1 MTNTTRGLP
10 MIAMRGMTAFPGML
24 LTFDIERSAS
34 MAALNFAMGAD
45 QIIFLVTQKDILKDI
60 PSADDV
66 YSIGTVCRIR
76 QQLRQPNGSS
86 ARIMV
91 EGLYRGRIL
100 DVVSESPIF
109 YVDVEKLSDKP
120 DRVSEARKEA
130 LVRNSVELFEE
141 YVHITNSVAPETVLN
156 IFASKD
162 PGYVS
167 DFIANHINFRFG
179 DKQKLLEELIPSK
192 RLAMLNG
199 MLVQELAV
207 LSIEQELVEATNE
220 QMNKAQRE
228 YFLHED
234 YAEGDCDCEHPE
246 RNRYGNDQGDK
257 HTGHEVTLVHFF
269 VAYAGGEE
277 LDEESD
283 TICYY
288 IERQD
293 LEESV
298 PEVGQNLET
307 AVSNG
312 QCMLITRV
320 TVPGTFRKV
329 EKASTVA
336 SQNFFIILSH
346 FFKHQ
351 VYTLGNHVLDIV
363 L

>member
-1 MTNTTRGLP
+1 M
-10 MIAMRGMTAFPGML
+10 
-24 LTFDIERSAS
+24 
-34 MAALNFAMGAD
+34 
-45 QIIFLVTQKDILKDI
+45 
-60 PSADDV
+60 

-100 DVVSESPIF
+100 DVVSESPSF

-228 YFLHED
+228 YFLHE
-234 YAEGDCDCEHPE
+234 ELKIIHKELGE
-246 RNRYGNDQGDK
+246 RGSA
-257 HTGHEVTLVHFF
+257 F
-269 VAYAGGEE
+269 
-277 LDEESD
+277 
-283 TICYY
+283 
-288 IERQD
+288 
-293 LEESV
+293 
-298 PEVGQNLET
+298 
-307 AVSNG
+307 
-312 QCMLITRV
+312 
-320 TVPGTFRKV
+320 
-329 EKASTVA
+329 
-336 SQNFFIILSH
+336 
-346 FFKHQ
+346 
-351 VYTLGNHVLDIV
+351 
-363 L
+363 